1 MNVRPEG
8 ALILAVE
15 DDLGLAELIREEITL
30 RGWGFLHAGTG
41 AAAIELLGRT
51 EPDLV
56 LLDFSL
62 PDMTALQL
70 LERAHVGAFIVTTGS
85 GDERIAVEMMKKG
98 ARDYLV
104 KDAHFLGSLPG
115 AVERALAAVDTERR
129 LQETQVRL
137 KEADEQL
144 RTALKMES
152 LGRMAGGIA
161 HDFNNLFQAIQGNL
175 EMAADPALDPAAARA
190 AAARALRVLEK
201 ASGLARQ
208 MLDFTGKGFLQA
220 EALDLGGLV
229 RETLEEV
236 RAASGRDDVRLE
248 AEPGLP
254 PVEGDP
260 AQLRQVVAGLV
271 SNAREAQDRARGP
284 VDVRVGRLLPGDLE
298 GGRWIHRPEG
308 GDPMVCL
315 EVGDQGPG
323 MTPEILDRAFDPFF
337 TTHRPGRG
345 LGLSAALGILKAHGA
360 GLWVSTAPG
369 AGTLIRVLLH
379 PCQGTL
385 PGLSRPAAAPCSG
398 RRTILLVDD
407 DEDLQETLAEYLRD
421 ALGYD
426 LIQARD
432 GVEAV
437 EAWRR
442 AGSRVGLILMDATMP
457 RMTGPEAFR
466 LIREMDPSARAVLCS
481 GFAQEAGARV
491 AQEGGFLGFL
501 KKPFSLQ
508 VLRETVR
515 AHIPPRD

>member
-175 EMAADPALDPAAARA
+175 EMAADPAQDPAAARA
-190 AAARALRVLEK
+190 AAVRALRVLEK

-208 MLDFTGKGFLQA
+208 MLDFTGKGFLEA
-220 EALDLGGLV
+220 EVLDLAALV
-229 RETLEEV
+229 RESLEEA
-236 RAASGRDDVRLE
+236 RAASGAPVAALE

-260 AQLRQVVAGLV
+260 AQLRQVLDGLV
-271 SNAREAQDRARGP
+271 SNAREAQGP
-284 VDVRVGRLLPGDLE
+284 ASTPVEVQVGRLAPGDLE
-298 GGRWIHRPEG
+298 GGQWIHRPG
-308 GDPMVCL
+308 GAEPMVCL
-315 EVGDQGPG
+315 SVRDQGPG
-323 MTPEILDRAFDPFF
+323 MTPEVLDRAFDPFF

-360 GLWVSTAPG
+360 GLWVSTGPG
-369 AGTLIRVLLH
+369 LGTHFRVLL
-379 PCQGTL
+379 PPFRGAQ
-385 PGLSRPAAAPCSG
+385 AAPPDEPAGTAPRG
-398 RRTILLVDD
+398 RAILLVDD

-421 ALGYD
+421 GLGYE
-426 LIQARD
+426 LLQARD

-442 AGSRVGLILMDATMP
+442 EGARIGLILMDATMP
-457 RMTGPEAFR
+457 RMTGPDAFR
-466 LIREMDPSARAVLCS
+466 LIRELDPSARAVLCS

-508 VLRETVR
+508 ILKETLR
-515 AHIPPRD
+515 AHLPPLG